1 MVIIMKLMSG
11 ASMRI
16 YSIVAA
22 DVNND
27 GMVDIIIG
35 NDGDGDGD
43 GNQVLA
49 MVNFM
54 MQWNLYDGSICK

>member
-1 MVIIMKLMSG
+1 MSG

-35 NDGDGDGD
+35 NDGDG
-43 GNQVLA
+43 NQVLA
-49 MVNFM
+49 MADFM
-54 MQWNLYDGSICK
+54 MQ

>member
-35 NDGDGDGD
+35 NDGDAD
-43 GNQVLA
+43 QVLVNRSNGSFDDA
-49 MVNFM
+49 MDF
-54 MQWNLYDGSICK
+54 LDGSSHS

>member
-1 MVIIMKLMSG
+1 
-11 ASMRI
+11 MRI

-35 NDGDGDGD
+35 NDGDAD
-43 GNQVLA
+43 QVLA
-49 MVNFM
+49 NRSNNSFDDAMDF
-54 MQWNLYDGSICK
+54 LDGSSHS

>member
-1 MVIIMKLMSG
+1 MVIRMKLMSG
-11 ASMRI
+11 SMRR

-35 NDGDGDGD
+35 NDGDVDGDVDGD
-43 GNQVLA
+43 GSLDDA
-49 MVNFM
+49 MGFV
-54 MQWNLYDGSICK
+54 